1 MATKIEWDIFDYAAR
16 DVLSDLLDE
25 LGASYREMENLTQG
39 EVTYSR
45 IRDIKIGNK
54 APVRLSE
61 FIRLSAIS
69 HCLPVQALNMVLDR
83 VSELE
88 NEEYM
93 SMTQE
98 ERDSINEIFEM
109 LKAQQSSAISTDS
122 VDPSTLNLAVK
133 YGDIEAEQERERRV
147 EGTKRILKE
156 TPMELAADI
165 DENKNNYLKYGD
177 GDDPA

>member
-16 DVLSDLLDE
+16 DVLSGLLDE

-45 IRDIKIGNK
+45 IRDIKMGNK

-98 ERDSINEIFEM
+98 ERDSIKKPAGERFV
-109 LKAQQSSAISTDS
+109 
-122 VDPSTLNLAVK
+122 VD
-133 YGDIEAEQERERRV
+133 DEQAR
-147 EGTKRILKE
+147 
-156 TPMELAADI
+156 I
-165 DENKNNYLKYGD
+165 DETLKKLHRGDMDIVALEDEHKYDGD
-177 GDDPA
+177 GDEPA

>member
-16 DVLSDLLDE
+16 DVLSGLLDE

-45 IRDIKIGNK
+45 IRDIKMGNK

-109 LKAQQSSAISTDS
+109 LKAQQSSDISIRRLLILPRSMVISS
-122 VDPSTLNLAVK
+122 VSRKHTRKCHDRR
-133 YGDIEAEQERERRV
+133 GDHR
-147 EGTKRILKE
+147 
-156 TPMELAADI
+156 P
-165 DENKNNYLKYGD
+165 
-177 GDDPA
+177 